1 MNKIVKKVFDNTFI
15 DDEAK
20 QALLSK
26 DDWIDCVIAQIKNR
40 LPNENIESHLIN
52 ICNNIINYSSNNYPY
67 PGYMDLIDNPN
78 KTTISIATRYINYVC
93 SKRK

>member
-1 MNKIVKKVFDNTFI
+1 MKEIVKKVFGNVFI

-20 QALLSK
+20 KALLSK
-26 DDWIDCVIAQIKNR
+26 DNWINCVITQIKNR
-40 LPNENIESHLIN
+40 LPNENVESHLIN
-52 ICNNIINYSSNNYPY
+52 ICNNIINYSSSNYPY

-78 KTTISIATRYINYVC
+78 ITAIKIATNYIDYVC